1 MIGKCGDKNET
12 NYIAKCIYLKNKIMN
27 LFKSVILSE
36 YWVMGALNTAIRCW
50 RSLMGLDSNIPEDKV
65 VTFKAA
71 RCG

>member
-1 MIGKCGDKNET
+1 
-12 NYIAKCIYLKNKIMN
+12 MN

-36 YWVMGALNTAIRCW
+36 YWVMGALNTAIKCW